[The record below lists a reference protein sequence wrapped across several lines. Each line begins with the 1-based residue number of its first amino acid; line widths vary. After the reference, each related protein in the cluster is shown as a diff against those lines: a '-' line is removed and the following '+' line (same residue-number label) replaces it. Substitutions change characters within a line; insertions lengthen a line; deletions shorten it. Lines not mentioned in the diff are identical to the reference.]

1 MSRAVFWAM
10 VRAEILKLRRHRGTM
25 ATAVALSIGT
35 TIVYFAVVRM
45 RAGSGIDP
53 ERVLSSG
60 STLLALYFGSFTS
73 MLIGT
78 SAATI
83 DRDHGVLRDLLASG
97 RSRVGLFL
105 ARVSSALALAV
116 ACNTVGF
123 LVTVGAVFLLKEGAP
138 APSLLLVLEF
148 GGWVVLCT
156 AVVTSLALGIATV
169 TGARALTLTAVIGWQ
184 TVATTL
190 LFSAPFLGSAR
201 AGLLTVALSH
211 LRPGEPVGTHAH
223 PGSSSALPALLIPMS
238 TTVAVLVILGW
249 VLIPSALGAWR
260 LTRQET

>member
-1 MSRAVFWAM
+1 
-10 VRAEILKLRRHRGTM
+10 M
-25 ATAVALSIGT
+25 ATAFALSVGT
-35 TIVYFAVVRM
+35 TVVYFAVVRM
-45 RAGSGIDP
+45 RAGSGMDP

-60 STLLALYFGSFTS
+60 STLLALYFGSFTA
-73 MLIGT
+73 MLVG
-78 SAATI
+78 AAAGTI

-105 ARVSSALALAV
+105 ARVPAAVALAV
-116 ACNTVGF
+116 AFNTAGF
-123 LVTVGAVFLLKEGAP
+123 LVTVGAVFLLRGDAA

-156 AVVTSLALGIATV
+156 AVVTCLALGIATL
-169 TGARALTLTAVIGWQ
+169 TGARALTLTTVIGWQ

-238 TTVAVLVILGW
+238 TTVAVLAIAGW
-249 VLIPSALGAWR
+249 VIIPSVLGAWR
-260 LTRQET
+260 LTREEA